1 MHGLKIVVQ
10 KLVND
15 NSNNSTQQST
25 ALALLYDNLKLGVI
39 CYFYA
44 LSIKIDQGWP
54 QVHDNC
60 KMYYKKE
67 KKGVHSNYR
76 YYFTLKKR
84 WIISMDRTVLKSISH
99 ENVLN

>member
-39 CYFYA
+39 RYFYA
-44 LSIKIDQGWP
+44 LSIKIDQVWT
-54 QVHDNC
+54 QVDDKC
-60 KMYYKKE
+60 K
-67 KKGVHSNYR
+67 VHI
-76 YYFTLKKR
+76 FWEILKFYGL
-84 WIISMDRTVLKSISH
+84 LKIY
-99 ENVLN
+99 EL